1 MTLLHKIKRVLL
13 DFLLKLDT
21 SWWVEIS
28 TDSPHCIYYFGPFR
42 NIKEAETAHFGYVE
56 DLESEAAQ
64 GILVNIKRCKPDVL
78 TVFDEEE
85 KLSKLR
91 NVD

>member
-1 MTLLHKIKRVLL
+1 MKLLHKHKRSLS
-13 DFLLKLDT
+13 DFQLKLDS

-28 TDSPHCIYYFGPFR
+28 TNSPDCIYYFGPFR
-42 NIKEAETAHFGYVE
+42 NIKEAKTAYLGYVE

-64 GILVNIKRCKPDVL
+64 EIVVNIIKRDKPDRL

-85 KLSKLR
+85 KLS
-91 NVD
+91 